1 VRLQP
6 IFDIAEICTQKGV
19 SEAILCPGSRCAPLT
34 LAFARHQK
42 INSRTISD
50 ERSAAFI
57 ALGIALAT
65 RNPVVLV
72 CTSGSAA
79 YNFAPAVAEAYFQK
93 LPLIILTA
101 DRPKEWIDQLDG
113 QTIRQTQLYGS
124 HSTGFYELP
133 YDFESRDSQWHI
145 NRIIN
150 EAINLSRGPEA
161 GPVHI
166 NVPLREP
173 LYPDTADQIHFS
185 QDVRIIREDRVSTTI
200 TDDRLS
206 ELRKSFESL
215 PKVVMVVGQ
224 SFPDK
229 TLSDKLEQFSK
240 ANHVPIIADIVSNQH
255 SVEDVIAHSDLILS
269 QRKPDLKKAL
279 QPDLLITIGKSVVSK
294 NLKLYLREYAPK
306 HHWHIQESGQVAD
319 TFKSLTQIIRSSPR
333 DFLDQFGAIASG
345 SQFESQKREN
355 FSRLWQAEEHR
366 VQRGINAYFSKTE
379 LSEFHLVREVL
390 TKLPA
395 NAPLHLAN
403 SMAVRYA
410 NFIGLDNQHNSVSIF
425 CNRGTSGID
434 GCTSTAVGHALS
446 TDDLTFLI
454 TGDMAFFYDRN
465 AFWHNYK
472 LSNLRIVILNNHGG
486 AIFKMIDGPGNVTEA
501 DEYFITNQKLTAR
514 SLAQEFDFDYLK
526 LDSLKK
532 AKNLLKDFME
542 ADGRTKILEVETT
555 SALAKKTI
563 DEFKE
568 HIRKSHEA

>member
-1 VRLQP
+1 MRLQP
-6 IFDIAEICTQKGV
+6 IFDIAEICAQKGV

-124 HSTGFYELP
+124 HTTGFYELP
-133 YDFESRDSQWHI
+133 YDLESPDSQWHI

-410 NFIGLDNQHNSVSIF
+410 NFIGLDNQHNGVSIF

-526 LDSLKK
+526 LDTLKK

>member
-1 VRLQP
+1 MRLQP
-6 IFDIAEICTQKGV
+6 IFDIAEICAQKGV

-42 INSRTISD
+42 INSKTISD

-124 HSTGFYELP
+124 HTTGFYELP
-133 YDFESRDSQWHI
+133 YDLESPDSQWHI

-333 DFLDQFGAIASG
+333 DFLDQFGAIVSG

-395 NAPLHLAN
+395 NVPLHLAN

-410 NFIGLDNQHNSVSIF
+410 NFIGLDNQHNGVSIF

>member
-1 VRLQP
+1 MRLQP
-6 IFDIAEICTQKGV
+6 IFDIAEICAQKGV

-124 HSTGFYELP
+124 HTTGFYELP

-255 SVEDVIAHSDLILS
+255 GVEDVIAHSDLILS

-333 DFLDQFGAIASG
+333 DFLDQFGAIVSG

-410 NFIGLDNQHNSVSIF
+410 NFIGLDNQHNGVSIF

>member
-1 VRLQP
+1 MRLQP
-6 IFDIAEICTQKGV
+6 IFDIAEICAQKGV

-124 HSTGFYELP
+124 HTTGFYELP
-133 YDFESRDSQWHI
+133 YDLESPDSQWHI

-185 QDVRIIREDRVSTTI
+185 PDVRIIREDRVSTTI

-319 TFKSLTQIIRSSPR
+319 TFKSLTQIIRSSPH
-333 DFLDQFGAIASG
+333 DFLDQFGAIVSG

-395 NAPLHLAN
+395 NATLHLAN

-410 NFIGLDNQHNSVSIF
+410 NFIGLDNQHNGVSIF

-434 GCTSTAVGHALS
+434 GCTSTVVGHALS

>member
-1 VRLQP
+1 MRLQP

-124 HSTGFYELP
+124 HTTGFYELP
-133 YDFESRDSQWHI
+133 YDLESPDSQWHI

-333 DFLDQFGAIASG
+333 DFLDQFGAIVSG

-395 NAPLHLAN
+395 NVPLHLAN

-410 NFIGLDNQHNSVSIF
+410 NFIGLDNQHNGVSIF

>member
-1 VRLQP
+1 
-6 IFDIAEICTQKGV
+6 
-19 SEAILCPGSRCAPLT
+19 
-34 LAFARHQK
+34 
-42 INSRTISD
+42 
-50 ERSAAFI
+50 
-57 ALGIALAT
+57 
-65 RNPVVLV
+65 
-72 CTSGSAA
+72 
-79 YNFAPAVAEAYFQK
+79 
-93 LPLIILTA
+93 
-101 DRPKEWIDQLDG
+101 
-113 QTIRQTQLYGS
+113 
-124 HSTGFYELP
+124 
-133 YDFESRDSQWHI
+133 
-145 NRIIN
+145 
-150 EAINLSRGPEA
+150 
-161 GPVHI
+161 
-166 NVPLREP
+166 
-173 LYPDTADQIHFS
+173 
-185 QDVRIIREDRVSTTI
+185 
-200 TDDRLS
+200 
-206 ELRKSFESL
+206 
-215 PKVVMVVGQ
+215 
-224 SFPDK
+224 
-229 TLSDKLEQFSK
+229 
-240 ANHVPIIADIVSNQH
+240 
-255 SVEDVIAHSDLILS
+255 
-269 QRKPDLKKAL
+269 
-279 QPDLLITIGKSVVSK
+279 LITIGKSVVSK

-333 DFLDQFGAIASG
+333 DFLDQFGAIVSG

-395 NAPLHLAN
+395 NVPLHLAN

-410 NFIGLDNQHNSVSIF
+410 NFIGLDNQHNGVSIF

>member
-1 VRLQP
+1 MRLQP
-6 IFDIAEICTQKGV
+6 IFDIAEICAQKGV

-34 LAFARHQK
+34 LAFARHEK
-42 INSRTISD
+42 IRTRTISD

-65 RNPVVLV
+65 GKPTVLI

-79 YNFAPAVAEAYFQK
+79 YNFAPAIAEAFFQK
-93 LPLIILTA
+93 VPLIVITA

-113 QTIRQTQLYGS
+113 QTIRQNHLYGS
-124 HSTGFYELP
+124 HVIGYFELP
-133 YDFESRDSQWHI
+133 HDFENEDSQWHI

-150 EAINLSRGPEA
+150 EAINLSQGSPPGPI
-161 GPVHI
+161 HI

-173 LYPDTADQIHFS
+173 LYPNASEQIIFS
-185 QDVRIIREDRVSTTI
+185 RDVRIISEEKTSTTI
-200 TDDRLS
+200 SPDRLS
-206 ELRKSFESL
+206 DLRKSFESL

-224 SFPDK
+224 SRPDSG
-229 TLSDKLEQFSK
+229 LAEKLQHFSK

-255 SVEDVIAHSDLILS
+255 CIDDVIAHSDLILAH
-269 QRKPDLKKAL
+269 RKQDLKKAL
-279 QPDLLITIGKSVVSK
+279 QPDLLITMGKSVVSK

-306 HHWHIQESGQVAD
+306 QHWHVQESGEVAD
-319 TFKSLTQIIRSSPR
+319 TFKSLTQIIRTSPL
-333 DFLDQFGAIASG
+333 DFLDQFGAIVSK

-366 VQRGINAYFSKTE
+366 VQRSINEYFSKTE

-390 TKLPA
+390 TRIPA

-410 NFIGLDNQHNSVSIF
+410 NFIGLNNQHHSANIF
-425 CNRGTSGID
+425 SNRGTSGID

-472 LSNLRIVILNNHGG
+472 LSNLRIVVLNNHGG
-486 AIFKMIDGPGNVTEA
+486 AIFKMIDGPGNVAEA
-501 DEYFITNQKLTAR
+501 DEYFVTNQKLTAKT
-514 SLAQEFDFDYLK
+514 LAQEFDFDYLK

-532 AKNLLKDFME
+532 IKNLLKDFME
-542 ADGRTKILEVETT
+542 ADGRTKILEIET
-555 SALAKKTI
+555 SPESAKKTI
-563 DEFKE
+563 EEFKE

>member
-1 VRLQP
+1 MRLQP
-6 IFDIAEICTQKGV
+6 IFDIAEICAQKGV
-19 SEAILCPGSRCAPLT
+19 KEAILCPGSRCAPLT
-34 LAFARHQK
+34 LAFTRHDK
-42 INSRTISD
+42 IQTRTISD

-65 RNPVVLV
+65 SNPVVLI

-79 YNFAPAVAEAYFQK
+79 YNFAPAIAEAYFQNI
-93 LPLIILTA
+93 PLIVITA

-113 QTIRQTQLYGS
+113 QTIRQANLYGS
-124 HSTGFYELP
+124 HVVGYFELP
-133 YDFESRDSQWHI
+133 QDFENMDSQWYI
-145 NRIIN
+145 NRIVN
-150 EAINLSRGPEA
+150 EAINLSKGTTA

-173 LYPDTADQIHFS
+173 LYPNASEQISFS
-185 QDVRIIREDRVSTTI
+185 KDVRIISEEKTSNTI
-200 TDDRLS
+200 AHDRLT

-215 PKVVMVVGQ
+215 PKVVLVVGQ
-224 SFPDK
+224 SRPNSG
-229 TLSDKLEQFSK
+229 LAEKLQHFSK
-240 ANHVPIIADIVSNQH
+240 ANHVPIVTDIVSNQH
-255 SVEDVIAHSDLILS
+255 CIDDVIAHSDLILAH
-269 QRKPDLKKAL
+269 RKQDLKKAL
-279 QPDLLITIGKSVVSK
+279 QPDLLITMGKSVVSK

-306 HHWHIQESGQVAD
+306 QHWHIQESGEVAD
-319 TFKSLTQIIRSSPR
+319 TFKSLTQIIRSSPLE
-333 DFLDQFGAIASG
+333 FLEQFGAIVSK

-366 VQRGINAYFSKTE
+366 VQRSINEYFSKTE

-390 TKLPA
+390 TRLPA
-395 NAPLHLAN
+395 NAPVHLAN

-410 NFIGLDNQHNSVSIF
+410 IFIGLDSRQNGIKIF

-434 GCTSTAVGHALS
+434 GCTSTTIGHSLS
-446 TDDLTFLI
+446 TDELTFLI

-472 LSNLRIVILNNHGG
+472 LSNLRIVVLNNHGG
-486 AIFKMIDGPGNVTEA
+486 AIFKMIDGPGNVPEA
-501 DEYFITNQKLTAR
+501 EEYFVTNQKLTVR

-532 AKNLLKDFME
+532 VKNLLKDFME
-542 ADGRTKILEVETT
+542 PDGRTKILEIETSSE
-555 SALAKKTI
+555 SAQKTI
-563 DEFKE
+563 EEFKE

>member
-1 VRLQP
+1 MRLQP
-6 IFDIAEICTQKGV
+6 IFDIAEICAQKGV

-42 INSRTISD
+42 INSKTISD

-124 HSTGFYELP
+124 HTTGFYELP
-133 YDFESRDSQWHI
+133 YDLESPDSQWHI

-279 QPDLLITIGKSVVSK
+279 
-294 NLKLYLREYAPK
+294 
-306 HHWHIQESGQVAD
+306 
-319 TFKSLTQIIRSSPR
+319 
-333 DFLDQFGAIASG
+333 
-345 SQFESQKREN
+345 
-355 FSRLWQAEEHR
+355 
-366 VQRGINAYFSKTE
+366 
-379 LSEFHLVREVL
+379 
-390 TKLPA
+390 
-395 NAPLHLAN
+395 
-403 SMAVRYA
+403 
-410 NFIGLDNQHNSVSIF
+410 
-425 CNRGTSGID
+425 
-434 GCTSTAVGHALS
+434 
-446 TDDLTFLI
+446 
-454 TGDMAFFYDRN
+454 
-465 AFWHNYK
+465 
-472 LSNLRIVILNNHGG
+472 
-486 AIFKMIDGPGNVTEA
+486 
-501 DEYFITNQKLTAR
+501 
-514 SLAQEFDFDYLK
+514 
-526 LDSLKK
+526 
-532 AKNLLKDFME
+532 
-542 ADGRTKILEVETT
+542 
-555 SALAKKTI
+555 
-563 DEFKE
+563 
-568 HIRKSHEA
+568 